1 METFKKDGFLFA
13 LAQMPVQAGNPR
25 VNADWRITET
35 DRAEARGVDVI
46 IFPELCDLG
55 YLIGDKFEDD
65 NFVLDS
71 VKQNDRVI
79 ANTKGKHI
87 TVISGAVIVP
97 DKNAKGQD
105 GRMRKINGGFVA
117 QNGNVLKNRA
127 GVAFFA
133 KTNIPKYRMFDE
145 IRHMTSAQDLARE
158 LGMSIEDYLQPFD
171 IPIGDQVL
179 VVGVIDC
186 EDSWIK
192 DYFVQPPLILAE
204 KGIDLL
210 VNVSASPSG
219 WQKNRARHAAFQTYL
234 KDLGIP
240 MIYVNISGT
249 QNNGKSMYGFDG
261 VSTVYN
267 KDGDVSA
274 SLPPY
279 FEGVQDVLVKPGMPA
294 VSFAEPSDIVQ
305 LWDAF
310 EYQVRGFFQTLPEHL
325 RGAAVGLSGG
335 VDSGVAFAALA
346 YILGKDKVHGF
357 NMPFRDYNG
366 QQTRGAAAHIASA
379 LGTAYTEIP
388 IDEPV
393 EWSLRNC
400 GNIQPGTDEFKTV
413 LATQRGKTLMDQ
425 ARNLGLIYTCNGN
438 KSEIALNF
446 FTNDGDG
453 RGALALLGDLSKGEV
468 SQLGWYINT
477 VLYEREVIPWELITQ
492 ELPPMDELGPSTIDV
507 RKDPFDY
514 GRVLRDG
521 TLIRGYHDQ
530 LVHAF
535 IGFRK
540 DPEWLLQRYVAGD
553 LESELLLEKGKIDS
567 LFPTAEAFV
576 ADVERCWNAL
586 HASTWKRVQTPTNI
600 PVSKRPFG
608 FDYRESILPA
618 YYTDRYFELKSELLA
633 A

>member
-1 METFKKDGFLFA
+1 MKTFEKDGFLFA

-25 VNADWRITET
+25 ANADWKIAET
-35 DRAEARGVDVI
+35 NRAEARGVDVI
-46 IFPELCDLG
+46 IFPELSDLG

-65 NFVLDS
+65 NFVLDG
-71 VKQNDRVI
+71 VKQNSRVI
-79 ANTKGKHI
+79 ANTEGKRI

-97 DKNAKGQD
+97 DITAKGED

-117 QNGNVLKNRA
+117 QNGQVLKNRA
-127 GVAFFA
+127 GMPFFA
-133 KTNIPKYRMFDE
+133 KTNLPKYRMFDE
-145 IRHMTSAQDLARE
+145 DRHMTTALQLARE

-171 IPIGDQVL
+171 IPIGNQVL

-186 EDSWIK
+186 EDGWPK
-192 DYFVQPPLILAE
+192 DYFVKPPMVLAE
-204 KGIDLL
+204 KNIDLFI
-210 VNVSASPSG
+210 NVSASPSG
-219 WQKNRARHAAFQTYL
+219 WQKNRARHNAFQAYL
-234 KDLGIP
+234 KVLGIP

-267 KDGDVSA
+267 KDGDVAA

-279 FEGVQDVLVKPGMPA
+279 FEGVQDVLVKPDMPA
-294 VSFAEPSDIVQ
+294 VPFAEPSDMAQ

-310 EYQVRGFFQTLPEHL
+310 EYQIRGFFETLPEHL
-325 RGAAVGLSGG
+325 RGAVVGVSGG
-335 VDSGVAFAALA
+335 LDSAVVIAALA
-346 YILGKDKVHGF
+346 YILGKDRVHGF

-366 QQTRGAAAHIASA
+366 KQTRGAAAHITSA
-379 LGTAYTEIP
+379 LGVPYTIIP

-393 EWSLRNC
+393 EWTLRNT
-400 GNIQPGTDEFKTV
+400 NIQPGTDEFKTV

-438 KSEIALNF
+438 RSEVALNF

-453 RGALALLGDLSKGEV
+453 RGALALLGDISKGEV
-468 SQLGWYINT
+468 SQLGWFINT
-477 VLYEREVIPWELITQ
+477 VLYECEMIPWELITQ
-492 ELPPMDELGPSTIDV
+492 ELPPMDELGPSTTAV
-507 RKDPFDY
+507 RRDPFDY

-540 DPEWLLQRYVAGD
+540 DPQWLLERYQAGD

-618 YYTDRYFELKSELLA
+618 YYTDRYYELKSELLVA
-633 A
+633 